1 MQGPQTLIFAQSKIP
16 LGFGWSEH
24 IKKSLWI
31 DFWSLGAEFPTIE
44 VLLSSNFG
52 KISYAQQSWVG
63 PVLLEVVC
71 RSKLLQNESKA
82 SLEPPRVAVWTAI
95 SWKHDFM
102 NVVILVW
109 TQKALESVRHEKSL
123 IGVPKPVWR
132 LQIVVLEPKGFPSGL
147 RNSVVIDIGGL
158 NPSRLNLWSARWTP

>member
-1 MQGPQTLIFAQSKIP
+1 M
-16 LGFGWSEH
+16 
-24 IKKSLWI
+24 
-31 DFWSLGAEFPTIE
+31 
-44 VLLSSNFG
+44 LSSNFG
-52 KISYAQQSWVG
+52 KISYAQQSWVR

-102 NVVILVW
+102 NVVILIR
-109 TQKALESVRHEKSL
+109 TQKALESVGNEKSL

-147 RNSVVIDIGGL
+147 RNSLVGDIGGL
-158 NPSRLNLWSARWTP
+158 NPSRLNL